1 MPENIAESQRQGG
14 RGQDHAQ
21 YGRGAT
27 NVSARL
33 KYEVCMSMRGMG
45 IRLGIEEG
53 IRNQGFT
60 EKRY

>member
-1 MPENIAESQRQGG
+1 MPENIAVSQRQGG
-14 RGQDHAQ
+14 RRQDHAW

-27 NVSARL
+27 NVSVRL
-33 KYEVCMSMRGMG
+33 KYGMCMSMRGMRV
-45 IRLGIEEG
+45 RLGIEEG